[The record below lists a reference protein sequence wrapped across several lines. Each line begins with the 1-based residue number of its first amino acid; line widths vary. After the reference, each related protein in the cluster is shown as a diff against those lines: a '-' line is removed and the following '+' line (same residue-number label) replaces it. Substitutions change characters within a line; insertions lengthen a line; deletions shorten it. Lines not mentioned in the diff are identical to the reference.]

1 MSASPILLPVQ
12 FGTLPLLCLWALQPI
27 SVRADLTVP
36 SDFVLYATHPDAQ
49 NQATERGRTIRDVT
63 HFNGQLYTGY
73 GDWAYDDGPVQIRSL
88 DAFDATWSTSLLEFA
103 SEAVSHY
110 RNVGGQLLTTS
121 TDPRGLGVQ
130 PGGFAIGSSTHQ
142 WSQYAIVS
150 ATHVFDFNQTPNR
163 DMWLVGSQN
172 EFGTVWRSTDGGASF
187 AVARQDSPPLS
198 NPSWAFS
205 RYVGAAVLG
214 SNLYVQRVDF
224 NSSNYNS
231 ESLVFDGT
239 QWSIGPDMISQGGG
253 FVSKPEQFG
262 SELVYMSDNLSL
274 GHLYRFDGTTS
285 QFALPG
291 LVHDFQVTDSQVIVL
306 ASGGELLFSS
316 DLINWQSA
324 GFAPQEARSIELVGN
339 QLFVGTTKSQ
349 ILKSVKLGGIN
360 AVPEPGSGGWAL
372 VSLFLLLRHRRA
384 RSGSFLG

>member
-1 MSASPILLPVQ
+1 MSRTSFLLLFQLPSLLLTIVLAFSPSQ
-12 FGTLPLLCLWALQPI
+12 
-27 SVRADLTVP
+27 VRADLTVP
-36 SDFVLYATHPDAQ
+36 GDFTLYATHPDAQ
-49 NQATERGRTIRDVT
+49 SQATQRGRTIRDIT

-88 DAFDATWSTSLLEFA
+88 DAVDATWSDSLLSFA

-110 RNVGGQLLTTS
+110 RQVGGQLLTTS
-121 TDPRGLGVQ
+121 TDPRGLAIQ
-130 PGGFAIGSSTHQ
+130 PGGFALGSSTHQ
-142 WSQYAIVS
+142 WSQHNIVS
-150 ATHVFDFNQTPNR
+150 ATHVFDFNQTPNG

-187 AVARQDSPPLS
+187 AVARQDLPAPSA
-198 NPSWAFS
+198 PSWAFS

-214 SNLYVQRVDF
+214 SNLYVQRVDI
-224 NSSNYNS
+224 NSPFHHA
-231 ESLVFDGT
+231 ESLVFDGS
-239 QWSIGPDMISQGGG
+239 QWSIGPDLISQGSG

-262 SELVYMSDNLSL
+262 NELVYMNDDLSL

-316 DLINWQSA
+316 DLTNWASA
-324 GFAPQEARSIELVGN
+324 GFAPLEARSLELVGN
-339 QLFVGTTKSQ
+339 QLFVGTTDAQ
-349 ILKSVKLGGIN
+349 ILKTFKLGGIT
-360 AVPEPGSGGWAL
+360 AVPEPGCGGWL
-372 VSLFLLLRHRRA
+372 MVGLMVCLKRR
-384 RSGSFLG
+384 RGRR